1 MLNSRRVTVE
11 TLSIVKSEQPL
22 SLNNIL
28 TIKTKVV
35 MPPPDEFARADEFS
49 RRL

>member
-11 TLSIVKSEQPL
+11 TLSVVKSEQPL
-22 SLNNIL
+22 SQNNIL
-28 TIKTKVV
+28 TIKAKVV
-35 MPPPDEFARADEFS
+35 MPPSGEFARADEFS